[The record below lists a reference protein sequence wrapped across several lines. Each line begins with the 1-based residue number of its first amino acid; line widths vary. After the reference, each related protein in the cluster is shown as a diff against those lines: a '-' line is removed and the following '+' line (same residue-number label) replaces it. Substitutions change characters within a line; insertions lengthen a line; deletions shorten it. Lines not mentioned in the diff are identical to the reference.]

1 MTTLLILL
9 AGCWMAATVAVLYG
23 MATAPLIDAMAGDRW
38 SR

>member
-1 MTTLLILL
+1 MMGALILL
-9 AGCWMAATVAVLYG
+9 AGCWLVAFAAVLYG